1 LKSGQLPECDRNAPC
16 KCPGKAL
23 FEHYTRHAQM
33 TGVRRRQIETAIG
46 IFLKNVVPKGM
57 LRRKVECFTRC
68 DSLGAESED
77 RGTVYTFPPLQV
89 CRQTF
94 AEMLQQPIEWGEL
107 TCWEAPT
114 QRQGSPGTRETPF

>member
-1 LKSGQLPECDRNAPC
+1 
-16 KCPGKAL
+16 
-23 FEHYTRHAQM
+23 M

-57 LRRKVECFTRC
+57 LRSKVEFFTRR
-68 DSLGAESED
+68 DSLGAEFED
-77 RGTVYTFPPLQV
+77 RGTVYAFPPLEV

-107 TCWEAPT
+107 TRWEAPT
-114 QRQGSPGTRETPF
+114 QRPESSGSGGPPF